1 MDKKSFIRKRFK
13 LRRKKKY
20 FEVSEKFFY
29 PLKNIILQRHKNKK
43 INISI
48 YFPSSFEVNVLK
60 ILNIEYFKK
69 YTFSLPRIHKNN
81 LMSFYKWKKK
91 DILCLN
97 KFGIPEPLK
106 SNKIVPAVILIPLL
120 AYDKNKNRIGY
131 GKGFYDKFLK
141 KYLRTFNKIL
151 TVGVAFSFQKYNNL
165 PVNNNDVKL
174 DFVITEK
181 GII

>member
-81 LMSFYKWKKK
+81 LMSFFINGKKRY
-91 DILCLN
+91 IM
-97 KFGIPEPLK
+97 FE
-106 SNKIVPAVILIPLL
+106 
-120 AYDKNKNRIGY
+120 
-131 GKGFYDKFLK
+131 
-141 KYLRTFNKIL
+141 
-151 TVGVAFSFQKYNNL
+151 
-165 PVNNNDVKL
+165 
-174 DFVITEK
+174 
-181 GII
+181 

>member
-1 MDKKSFIRKRFK
+1 
-13 LRRKKKY
+13 
-20 FEVSEKFFY
+20 
-29 PLKNIILQRHKNKK
+29 
-43 INISI
+43 
-48 YFPSSFEVNVLK
+48 
-60 ILNIEYFKK
+60 
-69 YTFSLPRIHKNN
+69 
-81 LMSFYKWKKK
+81 MSFYKWKKK
-91 DILCLN
+91 GILCLN
-97 KFGIPEPLK
+97 KFGILEPLK

-174 DFVITEK
+174 DFVITKK